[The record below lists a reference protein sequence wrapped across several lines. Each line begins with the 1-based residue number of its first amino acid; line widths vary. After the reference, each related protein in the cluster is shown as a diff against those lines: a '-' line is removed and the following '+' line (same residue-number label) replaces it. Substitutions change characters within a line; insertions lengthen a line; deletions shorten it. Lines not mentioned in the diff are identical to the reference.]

1 MSESLSDK
9 KTNLLRG
16 FGKLPGNLKGAL
28 TLLVA
33 AAGFSVMVMLIK
45 VAGERL
51 HVTQILLV
59 RQLIM
64 MCIVM
69 PKVINHFPGCLKTA
83 RLDLQLIRVVF
94 ALIAMLCGFYAVIHM
109 PLADA
114 VAIGF
119 AKSFFVTIF
128 AIIFLKEVVG
138 IRRWAAVGVGF
149 IGVLVMMRPGMSG
162 FDPNSVL
169 ALIGAAAAGL
179 VMVIIRKLSQTDK
192 PVTTLSYQAFLVALC
207 VAVPSVDI
215 LATANDHRMDVTD
228 RYWHHLLRCADDEH
242 LCLQLGRSICS
253 CFTRLCPLAL
263 CNVLRLARIRYF
275 ARPLHLDRVTR
286 DNRSFHLHGSARKK
300 TQTKPRPLAR
310 RARFYQHLITHCVER
325 IEQAFSRCITA
336 FYWCFVLHHRQ
347 QLSGQFFAQFHTPLV
362 K

>member
-207 VAVPSVDI
+207 VAVPAIIYWQPPTTTEWMLLIGIGIISYGAQMMNIYAYSWGEASV
-215 LATANDHRMDVTD
+215 LASLDYVRLLYATFFGWLVFDTLPGPYTWIGSLVIIAASIYTVQRERKRKQNLARSPDGRGLQIPNQLNHALRGTRIWNATGLQSM
-228 RYWHHLLRCADDEH
+228 HHDLL
-242 LCLQLGRSICS
+242 L
-253 CFTRLCPLAL
+253 
-263 CNVLRLARIRYF
+263 VLRSS
-275 ARPLHLDRVTR
+275 P
-286 DNRSFHLHGSARKK
+286 
-300 TQTKPRPLAR
+300 
-310 RARFYQHLITHCVER
+310 
-325 IEQAFSRCITA
+325 
-336 FYWCFVLHHRQ
+336 
-347 QLSGQFFAQFHTPLV
+347 
-362 K
+362 